1 MSPDVTAPRRIV
13 RWRIVACIVIVA
25 QLGVLQGL
33 NTSLEDES
41 WFTGRLSATV
51 GEGPL
56 SLEGVAVNITIDM
69 KENQDDLSI
78 ELFGPIRLSHWQ
90 SERDSR
96 ASLENKETYEEDWNE
111 TFSSPT
117 PDEIKSNT
125 HQLIYGSMLVSVV
138 LLVLLLVDFWKQH
151 SGFWLT
157 LGRRLLS
164 FTSMTMVVTIF
175 VMILILLP
183 ISWFSTSAGDPEL
196 YSENDNSEAF
206 LAHTNFEA
214 ETSLGVDGFV
224 LEFEGGGYDIGMV
237 RPANRSAVEAEPP
250 APGTVDAESYIGVKG
265 EVSTTT
271 PDFLETTMYLW
282 MALWVLI
289 PFLLMVQQR
298 IAIDSNLA
306 PLKFLEEE

>member
-25 QLGVLQGL
+25 QLGVLHGL

-51 GEGPL
+51 EEGPL

-90 SERDSR
+90 SERDGR
-96 ASLENKETYEEDWNE
+96 ASLENQETYEEDWNE

>member
-1 MSPDVTAPRRIV
+1 MSPDATAPRRIV
-13 RWRIVACIVIVA
+13 RWRIVACIVLVA

-33 NTSLEDES
+33 DASLEEES
-41 WFTGRLSATV
+41 WFLGRLSATV
-51 GEGPL
+51 DEGPL

-69 KENQDDLSI
+69 KEEQDDLSV
-78 ELFGPIRLSHWQ
+78 ELFGPLRLNHWQ

-96 ASLENKETYEEDWNE
+96 ASLENQESYEEDWNE
-111 TFSSPT
+111 TFSSPS
-117 PDEIKSNT
+117 PSEIKSNT
-125 HQLIYGSMLVSVV
+125 HRLIYGSMLVSGV
-138 LLVLLLVDFWKQH
+138 LLALLLVDFWKQH

-206 LAHTNFEA
+206 LAHTNFAA

-250 APGTVDAESYIGVKG
+250 APGTVDAESYIGVTG

-271 PDFLETTMYLW
+271 PEYLETTIYLW
-282 MALWVLI
+282 VVLWVLI
-289 PFLLMVQQR
+289 PFGLLFHQR
-298 IAIDSNLA
+298 TAIDESLA

>member
-1 MSPDVTAPRRIV
+1 MSLNATAPRRIF
-13 RWRIVACIVIVA
+13 RWRIGACIVLVG
-25 QLGVLQGL
+25 QLVVLQGL
-33 NTSLEDES
+33 NASLEDES

-51 GEGPL
+51 EEGPL

-96 ASLENKETYEEDWNE
+96 AALENQETYEEDWNE

-125 HQLIYGSMLVSVV
+125 HQLIYGSMLVSGV
-138 LLVLLLVDFWKQH
+138 LLILILVDFWKQH

-157 LGRRLLS
+157 LSRRLLS
-164 FTSMTMVVTIF
+164 FTSMTMVLTIF
-175 VMILILLP
+175 VMILVFLP
-183 ISWFSTSAGDPEL
+183 ISWFSTAAGDPEI

-206 LAHTNFEA
+206 LAHSEFQA
-214 ETSLGVDGFV
+214 ETSLGLDGFV

-250 APGTVDAESYIGVKG
+250 VPGTVDAESYIGVKG
-265 EVSTTT
+265 EVTTTT
-271 PDFLETTMYLW
+271 PEFLEEMMYMW
-282 MALWVLI
+282 VGLWVFV
-289 PFLLMVQQR
+289 PFMLMIQQR
-298 IAIDSNLA
+298 VAIDSKLA

>member
-1 MSPDVTAPRRIV
+1 MSHNATDPRRIF
-13 RWRIVACIVIVA
+13 RWRIGACIVLVG
-25 QLGVLQGL
+25 QLVVLQGL

-51 GEGPL
+51 EEGPL

-96 ASLENKETYEEDWNE
+96 AALENQETYEEDWNE

-125 HQLIYGSMLVSVV
+125 HQLIYGSMLVSGV
-138 LLVLLLVDFWKQH
+138 LLILILVDFWKQH

-157 LGRRLLS
+157 LSRRLLS
-164 FTSMTMVVTIF
+164 FTSMTMVLTIF
-175 VMILILLP
+175 VMILVLLP
-183 ISWFSTSAGDPEL
+183 ISWFSTAAGDPEI

-206 LAHTNFEA
+206 LAHSEFQA
-214 ETSLGVDGFV
+214 ETSLGLDGFV

-237 RPANRSAVEAEPP
+237 RPANRSLVEAEIPI
-250 APGTVDAESYIGVKG
+250 PGTVDAESYIGVTG
-265 EVSTTT
+265 EVTTTT
-271 PDFLETTMYLW
+271 PEFLEEMMYMW
-282 MALWVLI
+282 VGLWVFV
-289 PFLLMVQQR
+289 PFMLMIQQR
-298 IAIDSNLA
+298 VAIDSKLA

>member
-51 GEGPL
+51 EEGPL

-90 SERDSR
+90 SERDGR
-96 ASLENKETYEEDWNE
+96 ASLENQETYEEDWNE

-214 ETSLGVDGFV
+214 ETSLGIDGFV

>member
-51 GEGPL
+51 EEGPL

-90 SERDSR
+90 SERDGR
-96 ASLENKETYEEDWNE
+96 ASLENQETYEEDWNE

>member
-1 MSPDVTAPRRIV
+1 MSPDETAPRRIV
-13 RWRIVACIVIVA
+13 RWRIVACIVLVA

-51 GEGPL
+51 EEGPL

-90 SERDSR
+90 SERDGR
-96 ASLENKETYEEDWNE
+96 ASLESPETFEEDWNE

-125 HQLIYGSMLVSVV
+125 HQLIYGSMLVSAV

-164 FTSMTMVVTIF
+164 FTSMTMVLTIF
-175 VMILILLP
+175 VMILVLLP
-183 ISWFSTSAGDPEL
+183 ISWFSTAAGDPEL
-196 YSENDNSEAF
+196 YSENDHSEAF
-206 LAHTNFEA
+206 LAHSIFQA
-214 ETSLGVDGFV
+214 ETSLGLDGFV

-250 APGTVDAESYIGVKG
+250 LPGTVDAESYIGVKG

-271 PDFLETTMYLW
+271 PEFLETTMYVW
-282 MALWVLI
+282 MALWVMI
-289 PFLLMVQQR
+289 PFLLMIQQR
-298 IAIDSNLA
+298 VAIDSNLA

>member
-1 MSPDVTAPRRIV
+1 MSLNATAPRRIF
-13 RWRIVACIVIVA
+13 RWRIGACIVLVG
-25 QLGVLQGL
+25 QLVVLQGL

-51 GEGPL
+51 EEGPL

-96 ASLENKETYEEDWNE
+96 AALENQETYEEDWNE

-125 HQLIYGSMLVSVV
+125 HQLIYGSMLVSGV
-138 LLVLLLVDFWKQH
+138 LLILILVDFWKQH

-157 LGRRLLS
+157 LSRRLLS
-164 FTSMTMVVTIF
+164 FTSMTMVLTIF
-175 VMILILLP
+175 VMILVLLP
-183 ISWFSTSAGDPEL
+183 ISWFSTAAGDPEI

-206 LAHTNFEA
+206 LAHSEFQA
-214 ETSLGVDGFV
+214 ETSLGLDGFV

-237 RPANRSAVEAEPP
+237 RPANRSLVEAEIPI
-250 APGTVDAESYIGVKG
+250 PGTVDAESYIGVKG
-265 EVSTTT
+265 EVTTTT
-271 PDFLETTMYLW
+271 PEFLEEMMYMW
-282 MALWVLI
+282 VGLWVFV
-289 PFLLMVQQR
+289 PFMLMIQQR
-298 IAIDSNLA
+298 VAIDSKLA

>member
-13 RWRIVACIVIVA
+13 RWRIVACVVLVA

-33 NTSLEDES
+33 DASLEDES
-41 WFTGRLSATV
+41 WFIGRLSATV
-51 GEGPL
+51 DEGPL

-69 KENQDDLSI
+69 KEEQDDLSV
-78 ELFGPIRLSHWQ
+78 ELFGPLRLNHWQ

-96 ASLENKETYEEDWNE
+96 AALENQDSYEEDWNE
-111 TFSSPT
+111 TFSSPS
-117 PDEIKSNT
+117 PSEIKSNT
-125 HQLIYGSMLVSVV
+125 HRLIYGSMLVSSV
-138 LLVLLLVDFWKQH
+138 LLALLLVDFWKQH

-196 YSENDNSEAF
+196 YSENDNSDAF
-206 LAHTNFEA
+206 LAHTNFAA

-250 APGTVDAESYIGVKG
+250 APGTVDAESYIGVTG

-271 PDFLETTMYLW
+271 PEYLETTIYLW
-282 MALWVLI
+282 VVLWVLI
-289 PFLLMVQQR
+289 PLALLLHQR
-298 IAIDSNLA
+298 TAIDASLA

>member
-51 GEGPL
+51 EEGPL

-90 SERDSR
+90 SERDGR
-96 ASLENKETYEEDWNE
+96 ASLEDQETYEEDWNE

>member
-51 GEGPL
+51 EEGPL

-78 ELFGPIRLSHWQ
+78 ELFGPIRLSHCQ

-96 ASLENKETYEEDWNE
+96 ASLENQETYEEDWNE

-125 HQLIYGSMLVSVV
+125 HQLIYGSILVSVV

>member
-1 MSPDVTAPRRIV
+1 MLVG
-13 RWRIVACIVIVA
+13 
-25 QLGVLQGL
+25 QLVVLQGL

-51 GEGPL
+51 EEGPL

-96 ASLENKETYEEDWNE
+96 AALENQETYEEDWNE

-125 HQLIYGSMLVSVV
+125 HQLIYGSMLVSGV
-138 LLVLLLVDFWKQH
+138 LLILILVDFWKQH

-157 LGRRLLS
+157 LSRRLLS
-164 FTSMTMVVTIF
+164 FTSMTMVLTIF
-175 VMILILLP
+175 VMILVLLP
-183 ISWFSTSAGDPEL
+183 ISWFSSAAGDPEI

-206 LAHTNFEA
+206 LAHSEFQA
-214 ETSLGVDGFV
+214 ETSLGLDGFV

-237 RPANRSAVEAEPP
+237 RPANRSLVEAEIPI
-250 APGTVDAESYIGVKG
+250 PGTVDAESYIGVTG
-265 EVSTTT
+265 EVTTTT
-271 PDFLETTMYLW
+271 PEFLEEMMYMW
-282 MALWVLI
+282 IGLWVFV
-289 PFLLMVQQR
+289 PFMLMIQQR
-298 IAIDSNLA
+298 VAIDSKLA

>member
-1 MSPDVTAPRRIV
+1 MSPDATAPRRIV
-13 RWRIVACIVIVA
+13 RWRIVACIVLVA

-33 NTSLEDES
+33 DASLEEES
-41 WFTGRLSATV
+41 WFLGRLSATV
-51 GEGPL
+51 DEGPL

-69 KENQDDLSI
+69 KEEQDDLSV
-78 ELFGPIRLSHWQ
+78 ELFGPLRLNHWQ

-96 ASLENKETYEEDWNE
+96 ASLENQESYEEDWNE
-111 TFSSPT
+111 TFSSPS
-117 PDEIKSNT
+117 PSEIKSNT
-125 HQLIYGSMLVSVV
+125 HRLIYGSMLVSGV
-138 LLVLLLVDFWKQH
+138 LLALLLVDFWKQH

-206 LAHTNFEA
+206 LAHTNFAA

-250 APGTVDAESYIGVKG
+250 APGTVDAESYIGVTG

-271 PDFLETTMYLW
+271 PEYLEMTIYLW
-282 MALWVLI
+282 VVLWVLI
-289 PFLLMVQQR
+289 PFGLLFHQR
-298 IAIDSNLA
+298 TAIDESLA

>member
-25 QLGVLQGL
+25 QLGVLHGL

-51 GEGPL
+51 EEGPL

-96 ASLENKETYEEDWNE
+96 ASLENQETYEEDWNE

>member
-1 MSPDVTAPRRIV
+1 MSPDETAPRRIV
-13 RWRIVACIVIVA
+13 RWRIVACIVLVA

-51 GEGPL
+51 EEGPL

-90 SERDSR
+90 SERDGR
-96 ASLENKETYEEDWNE
+96 ASLENQETFEEDWNE

-125 HQLIYGSMLVSVV
+125 HQLIYGSMLVSAV

-164 FTSMTMVVTIF
+164 FTSMTMVLTIF
-175 VMILILLP
+175 VMILVLLP
-183 ISWFSTSAGDPEL
+183 ISWFSTAAGDPEL

-206 LAHTNFEA
+206 LAHSIFQA
-214 ETSLGVDGFV
+214 ETSLGLDGFV

-250 APGTVDAESYIGVKG
+250 LPGTVDAESYIGVKG

-271 PDFLETTMYLW
+271 PEFLETTIYVW
-282 MALWVLI
+282 MALWVMI
-289 PFLLMVQQR
+289 PFLLMIQQR
-298 IAIDSNLA
+298 VAIDSNLA

>member
-1 MSPDVTAPRRIV
+1 MSPDETAPRRIV
-13 RWRIVACIVIVA
+13 RWRIVACIVLVA

-51 GEGPL
+51 EEGPL

-90 SERDSR
+90 SERDGR
-96 ASLENKETYEEDWNE
+96 ASLENQETFEEDWNE

-125 HQLIYGSMLVSVV
+125 HQLIYGSMLVSAV

-164 FTSMTMVVTIF
+164 FTSMAMVLTIF
-175 VMILILLP
+175 VMILVLLP
-183 ISWFSTSAGDPEL
+183 ISWFSTAAGDPEL

-206 LAHTNFEA
+206 LAHSIFQA
-214 ETSLGVDGFV
+214 ETSLGLDGFV

-250 APGTVDAESYIGVKG
+250 LPGTVDAESYIGVKG

-271 PDFLETTMYLW
+271 PEFLETTIYVW
-282 MALWVLI
+282 MALWVMI
-289 PFLLMVQQR
+289 PFLLMIQQR
-298 IAIDSNLA
+298 VAIDSNLA

>member
-1 MSPDVTAPRRIV
+1 MSPDETAPRRIV
-13 RWRIVACIVIVA
+13 RWRIVACIVLVA

-51 GEGPL
+51 EEGPL

-90 SERDSR
+90 SERDGR
-96 ASLENKETYEEDWNE
+96 ASLENQETFEEDWNE

-125 HQLIYGSMLVSVV
+125 HQLIYGSMLVSAV

-164 FTSMTMVVTIF
+164 FTSMTMVLTIF
-175 VMILILLP
+175 VMILVLLP
-183 ISWFSTSAGDPEL
+183 ISWFSTAAGDPEL

-206 LAHTNFEA
+206 LAHSIFQA
-214 ETSLGVDGFV
+214 ETSLGLDGFV

-250 APGTVDAESYIGVKG
+250 LPGTVDAESYIGVKG

-271 PDFLETTMYLW
+271 PEFLETTMYVW
-282 MALWVLI
+282 MALWVMI
-289 PFLLMVQQR
+289 PFLLMIQQR
-298 IAIDSNLA
+298 VAIDSNLA

>member
-1 MSPDVTAPRRIV
+1 MSLDATTPRRIS
-13 RWRIVACIVIVA
+13 RWRIGACIVLVG
-25 QLGVLQGL
+25 QLVVLHGL

-51 GEGPL
+51 EEGPL

-96 ASLENKETYEEDWNE
+96 AALENQETYEEDWNE

-117 PDEIKSNT
+117 PEEIKSNT
-125 HQLIYGSMLVSVV
+125 HQLIYGSMLVSGI
-138 LLVLLLVDFWKQH
+138 LLLLICIDFWKQH

-157 LGRRLLS
+157 LSRRLLS
-164 FTSMTMVVTIF
+164 FTSMAMVLTIF
-175 VMILILLP
+175 VMILVLLP
-183 ISWFSTSAGDPEL
+183 ISWFSTAAGDPEL

-206 LAHTNFEA
+206 LAHSEFQA
-214 ETSLGVDGFV
+214 ETSLGLDGFV
-224 LEFEGGGYDIGMV
+224 LEFEGGGYDLGMV
-237 RPANRSAVEAEPP
+237 RPANRSIVEAEIPI
-250 APGTVDAESYIGVKG
+250 PGTVDAESYIGVKG

-271 PDFLETTMYLW
+271 PEFLQEMMYMW
-282 MALWVLI
+282 VALWVLV
-289 PFLLMVQQR
+289 PLMLMIQQR
-298 IAIDSNLA
+298 VAIDSRLA
-306 PLKFLEEE
+306 PLKFLEKE

>member
-1 MSPDVTAPRRIV
+1 MQNRKVYISGDLVPDNEAKISIYDSAVLLGDTVTESTRTFNYKPFKLIEHVDRLYKSLKLTRIDS
-13 RWRIVACIVIVA
+13 
-25 QLGVLQGL
+25 GM
-33 NTSLEDES
+33 TKDEMIEVS
-41 WFTGRLSATV
+41 ENL
-51 GEGPL
+51 L
-56 SLEGVAVNITIDM
+56 AV
-69 KENQDDLSI
+69 
-78 ELFGPIRLSHWQ
+78 
-90 SERDSR
+90 
-96 ASLENKETYEEDWNE
+96 NKETYEEDWNE

-224 LEFEGGGYDIGMV
+224 LEFEGGGDDIGMV

-265 EVSTTT
+265 EVSTTP

>member
-1 MSPDVTAPRRIV
+1 MSHNATDPRRIF
-13 RWRIVACIVIVA
+13 RWRIGACIVLVG
-25 QLGVLQGL
+25 QLVVLQGL

-51 GEGPL
+51 EEGPL

-96 ASLENKETYEEDWNE
+96 AALENQETYEEDWNE

-125 HQLIYGSMLVSVV
+125 HQLIYGSMLVSGV
-138 LLVLLLVDFWKQH
+138 LLILILVDFWKQH

-157 LGRRLLS
+157 LSRRLLS
-164 FTSMTMVVTIF
+164 FTSMTMVLTIF
-175 VMILILLP
+175 VMILVLLP
-183 ISWFSTSAGDPEL
+183 ISWFSTAAGDPEI

-206 LAHTNFEA
+206 LAHSEFQA
-214 ETSLGVDGFV
+214 ETSLGLDGFV

-237 RPANRSAVEAEPP
+237 RPANRSLVEAEIPI
-250 APGTVDAESYIGVKG
+250 PGTVDAESYIGVKG
-265 EVSTTT
+265 EVTTTT
-271 PDFLETTMYLW
+271 PEFLEEMMYMW
-282 MALWVLI
+282 VGLWVFV
-289 PFLLMVQQR
+289 PFMLMIQQR
-298 IAIDSNLA
+298 VAIDSKLA

>member
-1 MSPDVTAPRRIV
+1 V
-13 RWRIVACIVIVA
+13 
-25 QLGVLQGL
+25 
-33 NTSLEDES
+33 E
-41 WFTGRLSATV
+41 
-51 GEGPL
+51 EGPL

-69 KENQDDLSI
+69 KEEQDDLSV
-78 ELFGPIRLSHWQ
+78 ELFGPLRLNHWQ

-96 ASLENKETYEEDWNE
+96 AALENQDSYEEDWNE
-111 TFSSPT
+111 TFSSPS
-117 PDEIKSNT
+117 PSEIKSNT
-125 HQLIYGSMLVSVV
+125 HRLIYASMLVSGV

-206 LAHTNFEA
+206 LAHSNFEA

-250 APGTVDAESYIGVKG
+250 APGTVDAESYIGVTG

-271 PDFLETTMYLW
+271 PEYLETTIYLW
-282 MALWVLI
+282 VVFWVLI
-289 PFLLMVQQR
+289 PFGLLFHQR
-298 IAIDSNLA
+298 TAVDESLA
-306 PLKFLEEE
+306 PLKFREEE

>member
-1 MSPDVTAPRRIV
+1 MSLDVTAPRRIV

-25 QLGVLQGL
+25 QLGVLHDL

-51 GEGPL
+51 EEGPL

-96 ASLENKETYEEDWNE
+96 ASLENQETYEEDWNE